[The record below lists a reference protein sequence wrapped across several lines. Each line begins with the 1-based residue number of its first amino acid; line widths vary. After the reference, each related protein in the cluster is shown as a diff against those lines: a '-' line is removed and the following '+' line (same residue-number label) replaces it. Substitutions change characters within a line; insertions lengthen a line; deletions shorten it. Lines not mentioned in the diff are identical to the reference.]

1 MTLLRLIGFGCA
13 TVIAGM
19 PSTAAASEYSVALGC
34 KPENGKQI
42 VQTRDYRFTLLV
54 GHAENMYMRRQVR
67 ASHPKQGEEMLRG
80 YMTPTA
86 MLLAPG
92 PIRHVEVQICVR
104 TTRAVVSNAWPKIV
118 IDDTT
123 NGKALTLPVSVMQGI
138 GEGAADLHYGNNL
151 PMPARHRYI
160 VTVTWRGE
168 RAIFHFVPSSA
179 RHRR

>member
-1 MTLLRLIGFGCA
+1 MTLLRLIGLGCA
-13 TVIAGM
+13 IVIAGVA
-19 PSTAAASEYSVALGC
+19 STAAASEYSVAVGC
-34 KPENGKQI
+34 RPETGKQI
-42 VQTRDYRFTLLV
+42 VDTRDYRFTLLV

-104 TTRAVVSNAWPKIV
+104 TTQAVVTDAWPKIV
-118 IDDTT
+118 IKDTT
-123 NGKALTLPVSVMQGI
+123 SAKTLTLPISVMEGI

-160 VTVTWRGE
+160 VTVTWRAD
-168 RAIFHFVPSSA
+168 RAIFHYVTRSRP
-179 RHRR
+179 RR